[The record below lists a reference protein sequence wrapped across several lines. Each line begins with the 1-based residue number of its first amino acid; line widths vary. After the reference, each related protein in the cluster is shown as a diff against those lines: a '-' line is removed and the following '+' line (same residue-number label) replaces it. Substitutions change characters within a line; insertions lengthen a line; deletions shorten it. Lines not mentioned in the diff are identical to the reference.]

1 VADCESSGRWAV
13 DTGNGFYG
21 GLQFRQSTWE
31 AYGGL
36 AHAPRA
42 DLATREQQIAVAE
55 EVLAEQGWEA
65 WPVCARRY
73 GLAGRMHVV
82 RAGDTLAGIARKRRV
97 EGGAQALYEA
107 NRAVVGPRPEA
118 LAVGVLLVLPPPPAP
133 PAPVERPPSAVP
145 GGPGTSSEAAGGQS
159 PQSAAAG
166 SAAAAPAEKA

>member
-1 VADCESSGRWAV
+1 
-13 DTGNGFYG
+13 
-21 GLQFRQSTWE
+21 
-31 AYGGL
+31 
-36 AHAPRA
+36 
-42 DLATREQQIAVAE
+42 
-55 EVLAEQGWEA
+55 
-65 WPVCARRY
+65 ARRY